1 MKRTV
6 TKRLYGKPSER
17 LILLGICEK
26 YNLQSKVDEV
36 TGNCTV
42 SGDSENVTDA
52 MDLYDK
58 VIATAY
64 KRLAFT
70 QASNKF
76 ADIPIKTLNSEFMQ
90 AFATVAYSLFTGK
103 AFMYIGDTEAK
114 RAGLKAVSEIG

>member
-17 LILLGICEK
+17 LILLGITEK
-26 YNLQSKVDEV
+26 YDLQFKADEV
-36 TGNCTV
+36 TGNCV
-42 SGDSENVTDA
+42 ISGDAEKVTQA
-52 MDLYDK
+52 IDLYDR
-58 VIATAY
+58 VIAVAY

-76 ADIPIKTLNSEFMQ
+76 ANIPIKTLNSEFMQ
-90 AFATVAYSLFTGK
+90 AFATVSYSLFTGK
-103 AFMYIGDTEAK
+103 AFMFIGDTEAK